1 MSDSDHR
8 PLLVLTPPDRPRG
21 RGRSVQSPPVA
32 ETARGLGIDLHQTE
46 SVNEAGTL
54 ARIRAADPAVC
65 TVCAFGQLIREPLL
79 TEIPLLNA
87 HPSLLPR
94 WRGAAPIERAI
105 MAQDELTGVSIIRL
119 VEELDAGPIAL
130 SDSLSIGSSESYGE
144 LAARL
149 AELSGEL
156 LIRALDQVAAGELE
170 LSEQDADGATYAE
183 KISRADRRLDPG
195 RSALELD
202 ARVRALTPHIGAYL
216 ELEGGDRL
224 GVSSAHTEVGTPPG
238 SPSEGAAA
246 SAGGL
251 RFADDVLRLQTAG
264 GSLVLSEIKPPGGRA
279 MSPLD
284 YLRGNALPELAS

>member
-1 MSDSDHR
+1 M
-8 PLLVLTPPDRPRG
+8 
-21 RGRSVQSPPVA
+21 QSPPVA
-32 ETARGLGIDLHQTE
+32 ETARELGIDLHQTA
-46 SVNEAGTL
+46 SANEPDTIT
-54 ARIRAADPAVC
+54 RIRAADPAVC

-130 SDSLSIGSSESYGE
+130 SGSLSIGSSESYGE
-144 LAARL
+144 LAVRL

-156 LIRALDQVAAGELE
+156 LIRALYQVAAGELE

-183 KISRADRRLDPG
+183 KISPADRRLDPG
-195 RSALELD
+195 RPALELD

-224 GVSSAHTEVGTPPG
+224 GVSSARAEPGGAPPG

-251 RFADDVLRLQTAG
+251 RFAEDVLRLQTAG

-284 YLRGNALPELAS
+284 YLRGNTLPELAA